1 MTQISRCSRRDI
13 DFVRGELENM
23 TNGIVEN
30 FEFFVKVI

>member
-1 MTQISRCSRRDI
+1 MMQISRCNRGNI

-23 TNGIVEN
+23 TNGIVGN

>member
-1 MTQISRCSRRDI
+1 MMQISRYNRGNI

-23 TNGIVEN
+23 TNGIVGN